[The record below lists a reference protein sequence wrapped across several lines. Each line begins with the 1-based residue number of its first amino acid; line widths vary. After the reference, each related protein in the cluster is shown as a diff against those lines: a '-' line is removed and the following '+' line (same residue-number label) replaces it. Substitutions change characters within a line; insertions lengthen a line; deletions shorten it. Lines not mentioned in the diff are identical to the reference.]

1 VKPQEIL
8 DELDRLKV
16 TIWWQGLGRGPQPPV
31 IRLDSRKVPPELAEQ
46 IRMNTAEL
54 HARLLQEHAAKAERL
69 CEVPEPRARA
79 RDRKRYAAPLPH
91 PAARGGGHRVQ
102 RM

>member
-1 VKPQEIL
+1 MKPQEIL

-31 IRLDSRKVPPELAEQ
+31 IRFDSRKVPPELAEQ

-54 HARLLQEHAAKAERL
+54 HKIMRVERTETPGL
-69 CEVPEPRARA
+69 RVRRPRTPE
-79 RDRKRYAAPLPH
+79 Y
-91 PAARGGGHRVQ
+91 
-102 RM
+102 

>member
-1 VKPQEIL
+1 METIGDL
-8 DELDRLKV
+8 WTSSAHRDHERRRRELVAR
-16 TIWWQGLGRGPQPPV
+16 WYGFH
-31 IRLDSRKVPPELAEQ
+31 SN
-46 IRMNTAEL
+46 MAEL
-54 HARLLQEHAAKAERL
+54 HARLSQEHAAKAERL
-69 CEVPEPRARA
+69 CEDPEPRARA